1 MKFIAIAALV
11 ATASAAEVKTGAK
24 CDKDNTCPSTDCC
37 GTLTT
42 QKTQAAGTTALKANA
57 SVKICNTKTAKT
69 YDKVYTADTTADD
82 DFTLKG
88 AKKDVKHQGDFVCD
102 ATGAASLSA
111 AVAVLA
117 ASYYMA

>member
-11 ATASAAEVKTGAK
+11 ATASAAEVKTGEK

-37 GTLTT
+37 GTVSKQTT
-42 QKTQAAGTTALKANA
+42 QAKDTKALKTGVAA
-57 SVKICNTKTAKT
+57 KVCNTKDKKTFDKKYDAK
-69 YDKVYTADTTADD
+69 VTTADD
-82 DFTLKG
+82 FVD
-88 AKKDVKHQGDFVCD
+88 KDAEAGTYQGDFKCD